1 MSRGVNRVILVGH
14 IGSDPEVK
22 NLSGGSVVTTIKV
35 ATSEAWTDK
44 ATGEKKER
52 TEWHRVKL
60 WGKLG
65 EIAGEYLR
73 KGKQVYIEGS
83 IRTEKYQAADGSD
96 RYSTDIIASEMQ
108 MLGGKDGG
116 GRDAAPQDATPR
128 ARPVASARPAPAP
141 APPAGPPDDW
151 DSIPF

>member
-1 MSRGVNRVILVGH
+1 VGNL
-14 IGSDPEVK
+14 GADPEVK
-22 NLSGGSVVTTIKV
+22 HTSGGTVVTTLKV
-35 ATSEAWTDK
+35 ATSESWTDK

-116 GRDAAPQDATPR
+116 GRDAGPQDAPPR
-128 ARPVASARPAPAP
+128 ARPVASARPASAP
-141 APPAGPPDDW
+141 TPPAGPPDDW